1 MKKVIF
7 FLLVIVLFSSCPF
20 DPCGFDNMKEKN
32 IEYYKEKISYWE
44 TAMKKLPLSDEII
57 EFSDKV
63 KIFSE
68 KVEEFENS
76 DEDAYGY
83 TAGILG
89 RWERAL
95 TKRWEEIN
103 SNSVYDEIVR

>member
-7 FLLVIVLFSSCPF
+7 FLLVIILFSSCPF
-20 DPCGFDNMKEKN
+20 DPCDFDYMKEKN
-32 IEYYKEKISYWE
+32 IEYYKGKINYWE
-44 TAMKKLPLSDEII
+44 TAIKKFPPSEEII
-57 EFSDKV
+57 EFSEKV

-76 DEDAYGY
+76 DEDAYSH
-83 TAGILG
+83 TAGILES
-89 RWERAL
+89 WEIAL
-95 TKRWEEIN
+95 TKKWEEIN